1 MITIKKIHPSGA
13 LEVSAMVLGLQ
24 SRQVWLERKAYYGYS
39 KDEARRLFR
48 QYLAEHGFGLV
59 ND

>member
-1 MITIKKIHPSGA
+1 MITIRKVHPSGA
-13 LEVSAMVLGLQ
+13 LEVSAMVIGLQ
-24 SRQVWLERKAYYGYS
+24 SRQVWLERKAYIGYTNN
-39 KDEARRLFR
+39 EARQLFR

>member
-1 MITIKKIHPSGA
+1 MITVRKIHPSGA
-13 LEVSAMVLGLQ
+13 LEVSAMVIGLT
-24 SRQVWLERKAYYGYS
+24 SRQVWLERKSYYGYN

-48 QYLAEHGFGLV
+48 IYLAEHGFGLV

>member
-1 MITIKKIHPSGA
+1 MITIRKVHPSGA
-13 LEVSAMVLGLQ
+13 LEVSAMVIGLT
-24 SRQVWLERKAYYGYS
+24 SRQVWLERKNYYGYN

-48 QYLAEHGFGLV
+48 IYLAEHGFGLV